1 MRFGE
6 LRTLITGETIISLKN
21 EAGNSLGFRIQEG
34 FPPRYDRCIVKSVSV
49 QFYPGC
55 GNRPVLTIIV

>member
-21 EAGNSLGFRIQEG
+21 DAGNSLGFRIQEG

>member
-6 LRTLITGETIISLKN
+6 LRPLITGDTIIFLKN
-21 EAGNSLGFRIQEG
+21 EAGNSLRFRIQEG

-55 GNRPVLTIIV
+55 GSRPIITIVV

>member
-6 LRTLITGETIISLKN
+6 LRPLITGDTIIFLKN
-21 EAGNSLGFRIQEG
+21 VAGNSLGFRIQEG
-34 FPPRYDRCIVKSVSV
+34 FPARYDRCIVKSVSV
-49 QFYPGC
+49 QFYTGC

>member
-6 LRTLITGETIISLKN
+6 LRALITGETIISLNN